1 MKYCISGEVI
11 NMTEMTKVEKEI
23 ADRLAVMLL
32 SGFRWNR
39 TKEGE
44 QYWHEV
50 YKALQRIAKEGY

>member
-1 MKYCISGEVI
+1 MI
-11 NMTEMTKVEKEI
+11 EMTKVEKEI

-39 TKEGE
+39 TKEGK
-44 QYWHEV
+44 QYWYEV

>member
-1 MKYCISGEVI
+1 
-11 NMTEMTKVEKEI
+11 MTEMTKVEKEI

-32 SGFRWNR
+32 SGFRWNS

-50 YKALQRIAKEGY
+50 YIALQRIAKEGY

>member
-1 MKYCISGEVI
+1 
-11 NMTEMTKVEKEI
+11 MTEMTKVEKEI
-23 ADRLAVMLL
+23 AEKLAVMLL

-50 YKALQRIAKEGY
+50 YRALLRISLQGY

>member
-1 MKYCISGEVI
+1 
-11 NMTEMTKVEKEI
+11 MTEMTKVEKEI

-44 QYWHEV
+44 QYWHDV
-50 YKALQRIAKEGY
+50 YKALQRIDKEGY

>member
-1 MKYCISGEVI
+1 MI
-11 NMTEMTKVEKEI
+11 EMTKVEKEI

-32 SGFRWNR
+32 SGFHWNK